1 MRKKLGAG
9 DAFFL
14 HIESPN
20 THMHI
25 GVLCRFKLPKG
36 KDKRFVLD
44 LVKAFREYT
53 PDKPPFNFV
62 LAKKALKVSAP
73 EWETTD
79 DIDIDYHLRHSAL
92 PQPGTERELAV
103 LVSRLHSIPLDRSR
117 PMWECHI
124 IEGLEDD
131 SFAIYGKMHHAL
143 VDGVAGAR
151 MMERWLTEF
160 GEGKELLPYWAM
172 PEAKRKPRDK
182 KRADRSKPFARLMQQ
197 ISKPAKSV
205 PAVLS
210 AVTETI
216 KGQASKKLPGLV
228 APYSAP
234 ETVLNLP
241 VGPQRR
247 VSIADFELA
256 RFQNLAKQLKGTLND
271 VVMAVAGDA
280 LRRYLIELDALPQ
293 TPLIAQVPVSF
304 RAADDVGGGNAIGM
318 ILASLA
324 TELEDPLERFKA
336 TQKSMT
342 SAKTMMKGLSTSQIT
357 AYSSLMVLPYAIGQ
371 VTGIGNRRRRPMYN
385 VVISNVPGPKKQLS
399 LHGAEMT
406 SVHPVS
412 LIMQGQA
419 LNLTLFSYGEQFSFI
434 YTACRRSLP
443 HVQHLVGHT
452 EDALAALEQA
462 AGIKAGKK
470 AA

>member
-1 MRKKLGAG
+1 MRKKLGPG

-14 HIESPN
+14 HIESEN

-36 KDKRFVLD
+36 KDKSFVLD
-44 LVKAFREYT
+44 LVNAFRQYS
-53 PDKPPFNFV
+53 PDKPPFNYV
-62 LAKKALKVSAP
+62 LAKKALKVSPP

-103 LVSRLHSIPLDRSR
+103 LVSRLHSIPLDRNR
-117 PMWECHI
+117 PMWECHV

-131 SFAIYGKMHHAL
+131 SFALYGKMHHAL

-172 PEAKRKPRDK
+172 PEQKRKPRAPREK
-182 KRADRSKPFARLMQQ
+182 NNPFATLMKQMA
-197 ISKPAKSV
+197 KPVKSV
-205 PAVLS
+205 PAVIS

-216 KGQASKKLPGLV
+216 KGQNSKKLPGLV

-234 ETVLNLP
+234 ETILNLP

-247 VSIADFELA
+247 VSIADFEMT
-256 RFQNLAKQLKGTLND
+256 RFQELAKQLKGTLND

-280 LRRYLIELDALPQ
+280 LRRYLLEQNALPA
-293 TPLIAQVPVSF
+293 TPLTAQVPVSF
-304 RAADDVGGGNAIGM
+304 RAKEDLGGGNAIGM

-324 TELEDPLERFKA
+324 THLEDPLERFKA

-342 SAKTMMKGLSTSQIT
+342 SAKTMMKGLSTAQIT

-371 VTGIGNRRRRPMYN
+371 VSGIGNRRRKPMYN
-385 VVISNVPGPKKQLS
+385 VVISNVPGPKKKLS

-419 LNLTLFSYGEQFSFI
+419 LNLTLFSYGDQFSFI

-443 HVQHLVGHT
+443 SVQHLVGHT
-452 EDALAALEQA
+452 EDALSALEVA
-462 AGIKAGKK
+462 AGIKPKRKK
-470 AA
+470 K